1 MKKIILIVVCSLF
14 VVGVV
19 GTLVLTFFLGGIVKT
34 AVNSF
39 GPKLTQTNV
48 VLEGASLSPI
58 SGTGT
63 LTGLKV
69 SNPPGWKN
77 DQAFSLGTIR
87 MSVAPFSIFGDHII
101 INELTIDEP
110 VFDYETKFTDNN
122 VSQLLGNVQK
132 YAGSGSATPATS
144 GGKPVK
150 FEIKKFRLTN
160 AKVSVGVAGLAAVT
174 VPMPDI
180 PLDNIGS
187 DQGGITPDQLAGVV
201 MKSVSEGVILAGK
214 DAVLKAGTAV
224 LSGATGVGKGA
235 AGAVSGA
242 AAGLKSLLGGTGS
255 K

>member
-1 MKKIILIVVCSLF
+1 MKKILLWSLGGLF
-14 VVGVV
+14 VFGVVGV
-19 GTLVLTFFLGGIVKT
+19 LVLTYFLGGIVK
-34 AVNSF
+34 AGVNSF
-39 GPKLTQTNV
+39 GPKLTQTKV

-58 SGTGT
+58 SGSGT
-63 LTGLKV
+63 LTGLTV

-87 MSVAPFSIFGDHII
+87 LTVAPFSLFGDHII
-101 INELTIDEP
+101 INELTIDQP
-110 VFDYETKFTDNN
+110 VFDYETKFTENN

-132 YAGSGSATPATS
+132 FAGSGSATPTTS
-144 GGKPVK
+144 SGKPVK

-180 PLDNIGS
+180 SLDNVGS

-201 MKSVSEGVILAGK
+201 MKNVSASVIVAGK

-224 LSGATGVGKGA
+224 LSGATDVGKGA
-235 AGAVSGA
+235 TDA
-242 AAGLKSLLGGTGS
+242 AKNAASGLKSLFGGSGS

>member
-150 FEIKKFRLTN
+150 FEQEEFR
-160 AKVSVGVAGLAAVT
+160 VRFIGLPSAAPDLVT
-174 VPMPDI
+174 TLAVECDGEPTQDMN
-180 PLDNIGS
+180 NIRINRKRE
-187 DQGGITPDQLAGVV
+187 QV
-201 MKSVSEGVILAGK
+201 
-214 DAVLKAGTAV
+214 
-224 LSGATGVGKGA
+224 
-235 AGAVSGA
+235 
-242 AAGLKSLLGGTGS
+242 
-255 K
+255 